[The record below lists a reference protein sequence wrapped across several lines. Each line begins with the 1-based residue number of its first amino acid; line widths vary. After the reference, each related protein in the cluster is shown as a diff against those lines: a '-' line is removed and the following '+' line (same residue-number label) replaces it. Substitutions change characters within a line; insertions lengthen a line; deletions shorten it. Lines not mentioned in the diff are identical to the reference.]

1 MTMVFDF
8 IPLALTPMSVLTAI
22 TLFFYAAGFGFFYST
37 VKREFR
43 RINHELRRQEV
54 EITEAYKD
62 LNGMKTDIALL
73 LQSVTR
79 IEKLLEQESEIK
91 GDTRQRR

>member
-1 MTMVFDF
+1 MIFPDF

-43 RINHELRRQEV
+43 RINHELRRQET
-54 EITEAYKD
+54 EITEVYKD
-62 LNGMKTDIALL
+62 IYGMRTDIALL

-79 IEKLLEQESEIK
+79 MEELL
-91 GDTRQRR
+91 GRRLE